1 MIRSLAPDE
10 LEWFIASS
18 YAFLEHSE
26 PRSFAR
32 RAVGLLR
39 DPELEADR
47 SFVLFD
53 DGMPVAGMYVL
64 APAPDEDDQ
73 NLYLSNVWFSR
84 SVEDLKTLTQW
95 VLRKNPHEAVHY
107 PLHNVSPERQQ
118 ELVAMFEEWGFSLA
132 KACDL
137 EFKLADLPPL
147 GLPLVLEAWL
157 DEADPLFKEV
167 YTKAEGY
174 EPSDQ
179 QWAYFKRWR
188 GRFVPDLWFIARE
201 TLDQYPV
208 GYAFFG
214 AHRTGVDGEYYLT
227 AAGVLTEYRD
237 SSEMLKRLVL
247 SGMHE
252 LAARSPFGS
261 IRTTLLERDPKL
273 IRIFEMLGF
282 YSVGRYPV
290 LHKVP
295 S

>member
-1 MIRSLAPDE
+1 M
-10 LEWFIASS
+10 
-18 YAFLEHSE
+18 
-26 PRSFAR
+26 
-32 RAVGLLR
+32 GLLR